1 MPLGAFIQ
9 QIRKRFESSLPR
21 IRILPRSGRKNQTPV
36 LEGAAQSAADGKPEG
51 VPDGGRGFDVRREG
65 FEPSKAEPVDLQSTP
80 FDRFGTCAN
89 YFKLYILYFLFS
101 IVISFLQVTSFQGRR
116 YFSSLSVYTK
126 RKSKASS
133 GYFLA

>member
-51 VPDGGRGFDVRREG
+51 VPDGGRGFDVH
-65 FEPSKAEPVDLQSTP
+65 PSAVDDIRTFFLDEFLKGSLDEWDYP
-80 FDRFGTCAN
+80 K
-89 YFKLYILYFLFS
+89 YSILEKEKED
-101 IVISFLQVTSFQGRR
+101 G
-116 YFSSLSVYTK
+116 
-126 RKSKASS
+126 
-133 GYFLA
+133 